1 MARSGRVTSRD
12 VAAEAGVSRA
22 TVSYVLNDVEDQ
34 RISSETRARVR
45 EIAKRLGYA
54 PDPAARALRDGNTD
68 LVLIANPPWRLGP
81 LVAAGVT
88 AALEHLEGGGY
99 VPLLAMGQ
107 AATRDGLVRA
117 CQRAHPRGIIG
128 PGGELK
134 PAAVRLIRASGT
146 QAILALDRKPGRQI
160 PTLVVDQRVFGRM
173 AIEYLLDRGHDT
185 VLAVAPDS
193 PQSERVVADDRL
205 EGAHAAAAAGGMRL
219 HEARVAS
226 EAGVP
231 AAIAGA
237 FEVNRAPTALYAFN
251 DEYAMTAINALLDLD
266 LRIPE
271 DVAVIGGDDIPPA
284 ALFRPALTT
293 LRIDAVS
300 IYTAA
305 AEALIQLMQGGQPTL
320 PTMADMAQVIVRQS
334 A

>member
-34 RISSETRARVR
+34 RISDETRARVR
-45 EIAKRLGYA
+45 DVAKRLGYA
-54 PDPAARALRDGNTD
+54 PDPAAQALRDGSTD

-81 LVAAGVT
+81 LVAGGVT
-88 AALEHLEGGGY
+88 AASERLEERGY
-99 VPLLAMGQ
+99 VPLLAIGH
-107 AATRDGLVRA
+107 AANRERLVRA

-128 PGGELK
+128 PGAELK

-146 QAILALDRKPGRQI
+146 HAILALDRKPGRHI
-160 PTLVVDQRVFGRM
+160 PTLVVDQGVFGRL
-173 AIEYLLDRGHDT
+173 AIEYLLEREHRR

-205 EGAHAAAAAGGMRL
+205 EGAHAAAGAGGMRL
-219 HEARVAS
+219 DEARVES
-226 EAGVP
+226 EASLPVK
-231 AAIAGA
+231 IADA
-237 FEVNRAPTALYAFN
+237 FEVKRPPTAIYAFN
-251 DEYAMTAINALLDLD
+251 DEYAMAAISALLDLGLKVPD
-266 LRIPE
+266 

-305 AEALIQLMQGGQPTL
+305 AEALIKLMQGGKPTL
-320 PTMADMAQVIVRQS
+320 PTMADMARVIVRES